1 MNNLNPT
8 KNCAGSA
15 RTDPNTAFEAMKAD
29 ANNGGFSI
37 DGSKNNSTGSRSPTG
52 KPEWRCTQCGKL
64 LGMAN
69 GNQLHIR
76 VQKHREYLVGL
87 PVTANC
93 HGCGTL
99 NRKSAS

>member
-1 MNNLNPT
+1 MTQTSISKPCLLSANDNGPT
-8 KNCAGSA
+8 RTSSDSSGSA
-15 RTDPNTAFEAMKAD
+15 
-29 ANNGGFSI
+29 
-37 DGSKNNSTGSRSPTG
+37 
-52 KPEWRCTQCGKL
+52 WRCSECGKL

>member
-1 MNNLNPT
+1 MHHQ
-8 KNCAGSA
+8 
-15 RTDPNTAFEAMKAD
+15 TDSE
-29 ANNGGFSI
+29 NGL
-37 DGSKNNSTGSRSPTG
+37 SRS
-52 KPEWRCTQCGKL
+52 KPIGVTSISEWRCTQCGKL

>member
-1 MNNLNPT
+1 MNQSSISDPVLNTVNDNVSRPSSGT
-8 KNCAGSA
+8 KG
-15 RTDPNTAFEAMKAD
+15 
-29 ANNGGFSI
+29 
-37 DGSKNNSTGSRSPTG
+37 
-52 KPEWRCTQCGKL
+52 PEWRCTQCGKL

>member
-1 MNNLNPT
+1 
-8 KNCAGSA
+8 
-15 RTDPNTAFEAMKAD
+15 
-29 ANNGGFSI
+29 
-37 DGSKNNSTGSRSPTG
+37 
-52 KPEWRCTQCGKL
+52 
-64 LGMAN
+64 MAN

>member
-1 MNNLNPT
+1 MNTVNPN
-8 KNCAGSA
+8 KNFAGS
-15 RTDPNTAFEAMKAD
+15 THTNPNTAFEAMQAD
-29 ANNGGFSI
+29 ANNGGSN
-37 DGSKNNSTGSRSPTG
+37 NNSPGSRSLTG

>member
-1 MNNLNPT
+1 MHHH
-8 KNCAGSA
+8 
-15 RTDPNTAFEAMKAD
+15 TDS
-29 ANNGGFSI
+29 NNGH
-37 DGSKNNSTGSRSPTG
+37 SRS
-52 KPEWRCTQCGKL
+52 KPIGVTSISEWRCTQCGKL

>member
-1 MNNLNPT
+1 MNNFNPN
-8 KNCAGSA
+8 KNFAGSA
-15 RTDPNTAFEAMKAD
+15 RTDPNMAFKAMQAD
-29 ANNGGFSI
+29 ADNGGSSNG
-37 DGSKNNSTGSRSPTG
+37 GSNNKSSGSHSPTG
-52 KPEWRCTQCGKL
+52 KPDWRCTQCGKL
-64 LGMAN
+64 LGMSN

-76 VQKHREYLVGL
+76 VQKNREYLVGL

>member
-1 MNNLNPT
+1 MNDFNPNNNFLPST
-8 KNCAGSA
+8 RNVP
-15 RTDPNTAFEAMKAD
+15 TIAFDAMQGGG
-29 ANNGGFSI
+29 NNGGSNNKCS
-37 DGSKNNSTGSRSPTG
+37 GSQSPDG
-52 KPEWRCTQCGKL
+52 KPEWRCTQCSKL